1 MSVLEDDLADS
12 SARSVYRDL
21 RCGSAKLLTMPTST
35 QICSL
40 LRQGD
45 RRTVGHVATVVET
58 VLQKP
63 KLLAA
68 LVHCMFEPD
77 EGTRMRAADALEKVS
92 RHRVEELQPYTSAL
106 LGLFEENDQQELRW
120 HLAVILPRLHLD
132 GNQRKRT
139 SRVLQQCLSAK
150 SSIVRTF
157 ALQGLSDLAAKDAA
171 LLPLALDAMREA
183 ERNGTP
189 AMKARSRKLL
199 AVCEKYADT
208 DGNSS
213 DSPAT

>member
-1 MSVLEDDLADS
+1 
-12 SARSVYRDL
+12 
-21 RCGSAKLLTMPTST
+21 MPTST

-40 LRQGD
+40 LRHGD

-63 KLLAA
+63 KLVAA

-120 HLAVILPRLHLD
+120 HLAVILPRLHLE
-132 GNQRKRT
+132 RSERLRT
-139 SRVLQQCLSAK
+139 SRKLQECLTAR
-150 SSIVRTF
+150 SSILRTF
-157 ALQGLSDLAAKDAA
+157 ALQGLSDLAAKEPT
-171 LLPLALDAMREA
+171 LVPMALDALSSA

-199 AVCEKYADT
+199 KLLEKRA
-208 DGNSS
+208 GN
-213 DSPAT
+213 DQRPLD